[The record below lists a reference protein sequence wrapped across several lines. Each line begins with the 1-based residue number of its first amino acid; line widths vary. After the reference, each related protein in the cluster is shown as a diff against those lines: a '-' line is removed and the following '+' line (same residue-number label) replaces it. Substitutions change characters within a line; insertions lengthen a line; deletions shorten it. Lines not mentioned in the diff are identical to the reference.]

1 MTSAA
6 ASDPWTSGKPYET
19 YMGSWSRLIAPRF
32 VAWLAAKPGL
42 RWLDIGCG
50 TGALSDAILAQ
61 ADPAAVIAVDRSE
74 GFIDFLTQRRTDP
87 RITYRVGNA
96 TDLSDQANTVDVAV
110 SGLML
115 NFVSDPL
122 AAVWAAQGTLRP
134 GGVLGFYVWDY
145 AGGMDLLRLFWAGA
159 AELDP
164 QVRQSNRIESF
175 PLCRPPALLAL
186 CGQAGLREV
195 ELTGI
200 QVERTYADFDAFW
213 APFLGGQGPA
223 PKYVAELSPEARG
236 ALAAHLRDGLPYQA
250 DGSIVLK
257 ARAWAVK
264 TSA

>member
-1 MTSAA
+1 MTTAA
-6 ASDPWTSGKPYET
+6 ASDPWTSGQPYEI

-32 VAWLAAKPGL
+32 IAWLAAKPGL

-74 GFIDFLTQRRTDP
+74 AFIDFLARQQTDP
-87 RITYRVGNA
+87 RISYRVGNA
-96 TDLSDQANTVDVAV
+96 LDLMDHANTADVAV

-115 NFVSDPL
+115 NFVSNPL
-122 AAVWAAQGTLRP
+122 AAVWAAQSALRP

-145 AGGMDLLRLFWAGA
+145 AGGMDMLRLFWASA
-159 AELDP
+159 RELDP
-164 QVRQSNRIESF
+164 RVRQLDQTESF

-186 CGQAGLREV
+186 CAQAGLREV

-200 QVERTYADFDAFW
+200 EVERTYADFDAFW

-223 PKYVAELSPEARG
+223 PKYVAELSPEARA
-236 ALAAHLRDGLPYQA
+236 ALAAHLRGSLPVQA

-264 TSA
+264 TGG